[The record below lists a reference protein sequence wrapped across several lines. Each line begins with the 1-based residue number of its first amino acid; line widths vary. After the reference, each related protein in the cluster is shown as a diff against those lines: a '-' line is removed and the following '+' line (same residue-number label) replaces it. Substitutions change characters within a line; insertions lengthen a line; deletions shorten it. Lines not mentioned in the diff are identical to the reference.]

1 MKLTKSQLKQIIKE
15 EMAYAFEG
23 HDHVHEQDEERPKIP
38 YDEEGNLAWNFVE
51 MPGDLNQRATALW
64 EHLNGLLVRWGRPTE
79 GQAIRYKTDLWHLMN
94 DFLTSPDRPSPGG
107 PEYVAEGG
115 EGHPGKTC
123 DETHPDQTHNR
134 WKQAQG
140 KQL

>member
-23 HDHVHEQDEERPKIP
+23 QDPDPEQDEERPKIP
-38 YDEEGNLAWNFVE
+38 YDDEGNLLWDSVE

-64 EHLNGLLVRWGRPTE
+64 EHLNGLLTQWRPTE
-79 GQAIRYKTDLWHLMN
+79 GQAIDYKLDLFTLLN

-107 PEYVAEGG
+107 SEYVTEGG
-115 EGHPGKTC
+115 EDHHGESC
-123 DETHPDQTHNR
+123 DEAHPDKTHNR
-134 WKQAQG
+134 WRQT
-140 KQL
+140 